1 MSVMIEFKVRYGGK
15 MVVNN
20 GNLEYVGG
28 IRDVVKLQ
36 KDKLGYFLLQRM
48 ALGNLGFTTLQVLFR
63 SCFQQ

>member
-28 IRDVVKLQ
+28 IRDVVKLL
-36 KDKLGYFLLQRM
+36 KDKIGYFLLQRM
-48 ALGNLGFTTLQVLFR
+48 ALGNLGFTTLQ
-63 SCFQQ
+63 